1 MSRLVPQGGRGAALK
16 RAAIESLPARWQLP
30 VRYRQMRLTH
40 DLEPE
45 MEHLASW
52 VRPGTR
58 AIDVGANHGLYSYA
72 LSRLGLTV
80 EAFEPQPWCV
90 RTLEAWARG
99 RLTVHQAGLSDEDTT
114 LTLNLPVVG
123 GTRFTG
129 YASFGDVEG
138 ETEQISVPVHRL
150 DGYDFEDVSF
160 IKIDVEGHE
169 LSVLRGAE
177 KTLDRNRPLL
187 LIEIEERHL
196 PSGSLADAFAEVESR
211 GYAGEYLLDGRWQ
224 PLSTFSVERLQR
236 ARLAGD
242 DHAPYVNNF
251 LFRPVAA

>member
-1 MSRLVPQGGRGAALK
+1 MSRLVPQGGRAATLK
-16 RAAIESLPARWQLP
+16 RAAIEAVPARWQLP
-30 VRYRQMRLTH
+30 VRYQQMRLTH

-45 MEHLASW
+45 MEHLRSW
-52 VRPGTR
+52 ARPGAR

-72 LSRLGLTV
+72 LARLGMTV

-90 RTLEAWARG
+90 RTLEGWARG
-99 RLTVHQAGLSDEDTT
+99 RLTVHQAGLSDDDTT

-129 YASFGDVEG
+129 YASFGEVEG
-138 ETEQISVPVHRL
+138 ETEQISVPVRRL
-150 DGYDFEDVSF
+150 DSYDFQDVAF

-169 LSVLRGAE
+169 LSVLRGAG
-177 KTLDRNRPLL
+177 KTLERNRPLL

-196 PSGSLADAFAEVESR
+196 ASGSLADAFAEVEAL
-211 GYAGEYLLDGRWQ
+211 GYSGEYLHDGGWQ
-224 PLSTFSVERLQR
+224 PLATFSIDRLQR

-242 DHAPYVNNF
+242 AHAPYVNNF
-251 LFRPVAA
+251 LFRPLPG